1 MNGIWGDRAKELIS
15 FGLKC
20 VGPDVSQGG
29 VWPPTNR
36 LYAMNNNLGI
46 VVSFEEP
53 AVNLGKSGSYDMHL
67 VATTNKTSG

>member
-1 MNGIWGDRAKELIS
+1 
-15 FGLKC
+15 
-20 VGPDVSQGG
+20 

-36 LYAMNNNLGI
+36 LDAVNNDLGI

-53 AVNLGKSGSYDMHL
+53 AVNLGESGSYDMHL